1 MMQPISDEI
10 WDQKYRLKDRDGDP
24 IDADRRATFER
35 VASALA
41 DTEKYREK
49 WREKFLWALE
59 SGAIPGGRIVA
70 NAGAG
75 EHKPAT
81 SLINCTVS
89 GTISDD
95 LDGIMLRLHEAALTL
110 KAGCGIGYPFSSLR
124 PKGARVSGA
133 GANTSGPLSFMD
145 IFDSM
150 CATISSAGGRR
161 GAQMGTFDAGH
172 PDIFDFIRAKRENG
186 RLRHFNLSVL
196 VPDRLLDAV
205 KNGELWPL
213 GFPGHPESD
222 QTVSADELWR
232 AIMRSTYDFS
242 EPGVLFVDRINGE
255 NNNWFCED
263 IRATN
268 PCGELPLPPNG
279 SCLLGSVDLTRFVVD
294 PLGPSARFDWERY
307 REVVAVFTR
316 MLDNVVD
323 VANLPLPEQAEELW
337 RKRRHGMGVLGVGSA
352 LALLGLRY
360 GSPGSCEMVERWMA
374 SMALTGWHVAL
385 ELAKEKGPAPIMEEV
400 FPEYGGRKGKHLHAV
415 SRYMRR
421 IASVDPELVDGLA
434 RVGARFT
441 HHTAIAPTGT
451 IAIAFADNASNG
463 IEPSFAHRYVRNLTV
478 AGRKTRQATTVY
490 SAEARLWEKMCGDSP
505 YPERFVTAEG
515 VAPKEHVD
523 VQAAAQKWV
532 DSSVSKCVAEGT
544 AVLTNFGILKIEDL
558 GYASVPGEFG
568 DPISGLKVLD
578 FNGDW
583 QDVTAHYFAGEQETV
598 KIYLSNGQLIEGSP
612 VHRLQDNFGRWK
624 KLADLKVGD
633 GIKSLS
639 PSVDSLS
646 GGETIESRY
655 ASLSASVAFPD
666 RMSDELALWLGM
678 WCANGSS
685 NLNCVSFCDSSE
697 EIIELWSSLS
707 VDLFGKVSKPI
718 KDKRNSVKSVTVNSK
733 DLSTWLTNLSGRKA
747 EGKFVPRQI
756 MMGSKSEMLSFLR
769 GISLDGYLHKNGTV
783 LYDGKSKNLAD
794 GIFSI
799 CSYLGLF
806 PRRGSKRVSGYDYSV
821 HYVMVKGFQDCIES
835 HKNSEIVDDRRY
847 LVQLPES
854 WNDFHPDTKHPGYCS
869 WRSIRQRD
877 QEWARPSTLD
887 LCGFEAD
894 PNTEILKV
902 QEIEYGFA
910 PLYDI
915 EVKDSHSYLIDG
927 VISHNTINV
936 PSDISFEEFED
947 LYRYAHEKGLK
958 GCATFRYNPEAFQG
972 VLVTED
978 KLAGETYRFA
988 LADGT
993 TVEVKGNET
1002 VEYDGETHT
1011 AANLFDALKEG
1022 KYGRF

>member
-352 LALLGLRY
+352 LAMLGLRY

-532 DSSVSKCVAEGT
+532 DSSVSK
-544 AVLTNFGILKIEDL
+544 
-558 GYASVPGEFG
+558 
-568 DPISGLKVLD
+568 
-578 FNGDW
+578 
-583 QDVTAHYFAGEQETV
+583 
-598 KIYLSNGQLIEGSP
+598 
-612 VHRLQDNFGRWK
+612 
-624 KLADLKVGD
+624 
-633 GIKSLS
+633 
-639 PSVDSLS
+639 
-646 GGETIESRY
+646 
-655 ASLSASVAFPD
+655 
-666 RMSDELALWLGM
+666 
-678 WCANGSS
+678 
-685 NLNCVSFCDSSE
+685 
-697 EIIELWSSLS
+697 
-707 VDLFGKVSKPI
+707 
-718 KDKRNSVKSVTVNSK
+718 
-733 DLSTWLTNLSGRKA
+733 
-747 EGKFVPRQI
+747 
-756 MMGSKSEMLSFLR
+756 
-769 GISLDGYLHKNGTV
+769 
-783 LYDGKSKNLAD
+783 
-794 GIFSI
+794 
-799 CSYLGLF
+799 
-806 PRRGSKRVSGYDYSV
+806 
-821 HYVMVKGFQDCIES
+821 
-835 HKNSEIVDDRRY
+835 
-847 LVQLPES
+847 
-854 WNDFHPDTKHPGYCS
+854 
-869 WRSIRQRD
+869 
-877 QEWARPSTLD
+877 
-887 LCGFEAD
+887 
-894 PNTEILKV
+894 
-902 QEIEYGFA
+902 
-910 PLYDI
+910 
-915 EVKDSHSYLIDG
+915 
-927 VISHNTINV
+927 TINV

>member
-10 WDQKYRLKDRDGDP
+10 WDQKHRLKDRDGNPVDG
-24 IDADRRATFER
+24 DRRATFER
-35 VASALA
+35 VAGALA
-41 DTEKYREK
+41 DVEEDREK

-75 EHKPAT
+75 EHKPAA

-89 GTISDD
+89 GDIPDD
-95 LDGIMLRLHEAALTL
+95 LDGIMLRLREAALTL
-110 KAGCGIGYPFSSLR
+110 KAGCGIGYCFSPLR

-161 GAQMGTFDAGH
+161 GAQMGTFAADH
-172 PDIFDFIRAKRENG
+172 PDVFDFIRAKRENG

-205 KNGELWPL
+205 KDGELWPL
-213 GFPGHPESD
+213 VFPGHTESD
-222 QTVSADELWR
+222 QTVSAGELWD

-279 SCLLGSVDLTRFVVD
+279 SCLLGSVDLTRFVVS
-294 PLGPSARFDWERY
+294 PFEAKAHFDWARY
-307 REVVAVFTR
+307 REVVEVFTR
-316 MLDNVVD
+316 MLDDVVEI
-323 VANLPLPEQAEELW
+323 ANLPLHAQAEELR

-352 LALLGLRY
+352 LAMLGLRY
-360 GSPGSCEMVERWMA
+360 GSPESCSMVEMWMCE
-374 SMALTGWHVAL
+374 MALTGWRAAL

-400 FPEYGGRKGKHLHAV
+400 FPEHGGRKGKHLHAG

-421 IASVDPELVDGLA
+421 IAEVGQALHKLVDGLA

-478 AGRKTRQATTVY
+478 AGRKTRQATTVH
-490 SAEARLWEKMCGDSP
+490 SAEARLWEEMFGDRP
-505 YPERFVTAEG
+505 YPKHFVTAER
-515 VAPKEHVD
+515 VAPKEHID

-532 DSSVSKCVAEGT
+532 DSSVSK
-544 AVLTNFGILKIEDL
+544 
-558 GYASVPGEFG
+558 
-568 DPISGLKVLD
+568 
-578 FNGDW
+578 
-583 QDVTAHYFAGEQETV
+583 
-598 KIYLSNGQLIEGSP
+598 
-612 VHRLQDNFGRWK
+612 
-624 KLADLKVGD
+624 
-633 GIKSLS
+633 
-639 PSVDSLS
+639 
-646 GGETIESRY
+646 
-655 ASLSASVAFPD
+655 
-666 RMSDELALWLGM
+666 
-678 WCANGSS
+678 
-685 NLNCVSFCDSSE
+685 
-697 EIIELWSSLS
+697 
-707 VDLFGKVSKPI
+707 
-718 KDKRNSVKSVTVNSK
+718 
-733 DLSTWLTNLSGRKA
+733 
-747 EGKFVPRQI
+747 
-756 MMGSKSEMLSFLR
+756 
-769 GISLDGYLHKNGTV
+769 
-783 LYDGKSKNLAD
+783 
-794 GIFSI
+794 
-799 CSYLGLF
+799 
-806 PRRGSKRVSGYDYSV
+806 
-821 HYVMVKGFQDCIES
+821 
-835 HKNSEIVDDRRY
+835 
-847 LVQLPES
+847 
-854 WNDFHPDTKHPGYCS
+854 
-869 WRSIRQRD
+869 
-877 QEWARPSTLD
+877 
-887 LCGFEAD
+887 
-894 PNTEILKV
+894 
-902 QEIEYGFA
+902 
-910 PLYDI
+910 
-915 EVKDSHSYLIDG
+915 
-927 VISHNTINV
+927 TINV

-993 TVEVKGNET
+993 TVEAKGNET